1 MMSAI
6 ATISRPVSHGLR
18 VPRLMLCLLAVL
30 WALSGCAATA
40 DKPPLSET
48 AEARAMAAVTAPLL
62 NTYWKLR
69 QIGDGPLGGTF
80 VSAFDNQ
87 PEAHLVLE
95 QGTGRFHGA
104 GGCNRLHGSYQLDG
118 RWLQLAVAGTTRM
131 ACTQGGRMEQLFIST
146 LAQVSSYAV
155 RGQKL
160 TLSDADGRVLLR
172 FEAVY
177 LR

>member
-1 MMSAI
+1 MSAI
-6 ATISRPVSHGLR
+6 TTTVLPALRGLR
-18 VPRLMLCLLAVL
+18 VPRLMLCSLAVL

-40 DKPPLSET
+40 DQLPLNQT
-48 AEARAMAAVTAPLL
+48 AEARAMAAVTAPLV

-69 QIGDGPLGGTF
+69 QIGDGPH
-80 VSAFDNQ
+80 VNAFDNQ

-95 QGTGRFHGA
+95 SGSGRFHGA
-104 GGCNRLHGSYQLDG
+104 GGCNRLHGSYQQDG
-118 RWLQLAVAGTTRM
+118 RWLRVTLAGSTRM
-131 ACTQGGRMEQLFIST
+131 ACAQGTRMEQLFVST

-155 RGQKL
+155 QGQKL
-160 TLSDADGRVLLR
+160 TLSDADGHVLLR

>member
-1 MMSAI
+1 MSAI
-6 ATISRPVSHGLR
+6 TTTVLPALRGLR
-18 VPRLMLCLLAVL
+18 VPRLMLCSLAVL

-40 DKPPLSET
+40 DQPPLSET
-48 AEARAMAAVTAPLL
+48 AMARAMVAVTVPLV

-69 QIGDGPLGGTF
+69 QIGDGPH

-131 ACTQGGRMEQLFIST
+131 ACAQGGRMEQLFIST
-146 LAQVSSYAV
+146 FAQVSSYAV
-155 RGQKL
+155 QGQKL